1 MITVIR
7 GTRKS
12 QHNILKAAAI
22 IAEISAHVY
31 HRKTLVLQAADNMD
45 DIEYL
50 INGVEQVKD
59 DDVFGLDL
67 GEKGIDA
74 LLLRAEGA
82 RVMKNN
88 FDDLVNPTEPEEN
101 SLDIAPLSTAGN
113 IEDEILE
120 KFDAMVNLVKCAA
133 GDDVANAPYDNVI
146 VVVDGRNE
154 ELSRKISKIADRVI
168 IVVEQGNPEFTPEF
182 EDKKKEK
189 KDFDLMT
196 DEERAAIEA
205 KEIINWKKYFL
216 LVNEFEA
223 ESTFNR
229 ASLKQAYKAKNIY
242 VLPYNVMYSDACRT
256 GNVRRYV
263 LNNIEADKIDNN
275 YPVIEGIKT
284 LLNALYRE
292 QFAKE
297 DERKLELQEKE
308 REEARREKEEIK
320 KLNVRVKPG
329 KKGFFKKE
337 EDSFGISMYDQ
348 NPFEDAP
355 KKRWFGKKE
364 KLVEEVVEEPEDE
377 IVEEEYEVDPEDE
390 IVEEYEEV
398 EDEILEDDLD
408 DFVEEDFEEEDP
420 YEGKTPK
427 ELYKECKALEIQAE
441 QKKDREYY
449 IALLEDYKSQQ
460 EEDWDNEAEEDWDEE
475 DWDEEVVPEATP
487 VVETKPKKTALDLLK
502 ERANK

>member
-7 GTRKS
+7 GTKES
-12 QHNILKAAAI
+12 QHGILRAAAI
-22 IAEISAHVY
+22 IAEMSTHVY
-31 HRKTLVLQAADNMD
+31 HRKTLILQAIDGAE
-45 DIEYL
+45 DIEYF
-50 INGVEQVKD
+50 INGRVQKED
-59 DDVFGLDL
+59 DDIFGLDL

-101 SLDIAPLSTAGN
+101 ALDVAEKTTTDD
-113 IEDEILE
+113 IEGTILL
-120 KFDAMVNLVKCAA
+120 KFDAMVNLMKCAA
-133 GDDVANAPYDNVI
+133 GDDASNAPYDNVI
-146 VVVDGRNE
+146 VVVNGENE
-154 ELSRKISKIADRVI
+154 ELSKKVSKAADKVI
-168 IVVEQGNPEFTPEF
+168 IVVNQGNPEFTPEF
-182 EDKKKEK
+182 EDKKAAK
-189 KDFDLMT
+189 KDIDLMT
-196 DEERAAIEA
+196 DDEKTELEA
-205 KEIINWKKYFL
+205 KEYIDWKKYYL
-216 LVNEFEA
+216 LINDFEA
-223 ESTFNR
+223 ESTYNR
-229 ASLKQAYKAKNIY
+229 ANMKQAYKAKAVY
-242 VLPYNVMYSDACRT
+242 TLPYNVMFLDACRS
-256 GNVRRYV
+256 GNVRRFV

-275 YPVIEGIKT
+275 FPVVEGIKK
-284 LLNALYRE
+284 LLDALYKE

-337 EDSFGISMYDQ
+337 EDSFDISMYDQ

-364 KLVEEVVEEPEDE
+364 KPVEEVAEEPEDE

-398 EDEILEDDLD
+398 EDEIPEDDLD

-460 EEDWDNEAEEDWDEE
+460 EEDWDDEVEEDWDE
-475 DWDEEVVPEATP
+475 DEVEEPAP
-487 VVETKPKKTALDLLK
+487 VVEEPKKTALDLLR
-502 ERANK
+502 ERTK